1 MKKKKIIILSAI
13 LIVIIVAVVFILI
26 GKENT
31 SEESGVTYKDVA
43 VSTMTIKNTLTS
55 SGEVTSD
62 SIDIE
67 LNTYRYYKTLYYSI
81 GDYIKSGTKILK
93 YTNGKYYT
101 APYDLVLVGYNLPE
115 SGSRITSMNYLQV
128 KKVSNLKMTLSI
140 DETDINKVAV
150 GQTVDITLNAF
161 EDKTYT
167 GKITFI
173 NQVGTYSSSGTKYT
187 ATVEFSN
194 DGNIKLGMSG
204 SVSITVEE
212 AKDVLAVPIEAIQT
226 EDSKKYVVVV
236 DGDNTSNVEVETG
249 ISNDAYVEIK
259 SGLEGTETVRMI
271 ETTSSS
277 TGTFSFGNRNREE
290 MNFEGGTMQIPSG
303 DNTYRPG
310 N

>member
-1 MKKKKIIILSAI
+1 MKKKKIIILSII
-13 LIVIIVAVVFILI
+13 LVVIIATLIFILMR
-26 GKENT
+26 KEST
-31 SEESGVTYKDVA
+31 SEESSTTYKDVA
-43 VSTMTIKNTLTS
+43 VSKMTIKNTLTS

-81 GDYIKSGTKILK
+81 GDYISSGTKILK

-128 KKVSNLKMTLSI
+128 KKISNLKMTLSI
-140 DETDINKVAV
+140 DETDIGKVAV

-161 EDKTYT
+161 EDITYN

-187 ATVEFSN
+187 AIVEFSN

-212 AKDVLAVPIEAIQT
+212 AKDVIAVPIEAIQT
-226 EDSKKYVVVV
+226 ENSKKYVVVV

-249 ISNDAYVEIK
+249 ISNDAYVEVK
-259 SGLEGTETVRMI
+259 TGLEGTETVRMI
-271 ETTSSS
+271 ETTSTS
-277 TGTFSFGNRNREE
+277 TGSFGFSNKDRKN
-290 MNFEGGTMQIPSG
+290 MNFEGGNMQMPSG
-303 DNTYRPG
+303 NSNYRPG